1 MTNVAGHAMG
11 APVGICATT
20 TSGDAPAFEFRA
32 LTKQFGGTQAL
43 KGVNLEI
50 RAGEVHGLLGENGSG
65 KSTLIKVLAGFH
77 APEAGE
83 LYVNGH
89 PVALPLQAGQFR
101 EFGASFV
108 HQDLGLIPSLT
119 VLENLRISDFGS
131 SGKHRWRIPW
141 ARERRRAR
149 ALFEQH
155 GLPLDPT
162 ALVSS
167 LKSVERAML
176 AIVRAVEE
184 LRAAE
189 EIYERKGLLVLDEP
203 TVFLPKPDVDR
214 LFALVREIAA
224 TGDSVLFV
232 SHDLDEVRDVTD
244 RATVLRDGRNVG
256 TVVTADVSE
265 AELIALIIGRHLEML
280 TNERKSVAD
289 AGVYA
294 RVREVTGG
302 SLRGVSFDVHQGEV
316 LGLTGLTGSGFDE
329 VLYFLFGARNPEG
342 GRIDVDGVELDLT
355 RLSPGRAVGL
365 GIALVTENRQRDGA
379 VASLPIVDNMTL
391 QVLPEFFNSV
401 WLDWRQMNRRTANL
415 MDAYD
420 VRPRNPKLA
429 YGSLSGGNQQKALL
443 AKWLQIAPT
452 LLLLHEPTQGVDVGA
467 RQQIFNLLR
476 DVGAKGTPVI
486 CASTDHEQLAAVCHR
501 VLVFGRGE
509 IVQQLTDHEL
519 TKERITEQCYN
530 SVGPLTRLEPVS

>member
-1 MTNVAGHAMG
+1 MTSVAGPAMG
-11 APVGICATT
+11 APVGIGAATT
-20 TSGDAPAFEFRA
+20 RGNAPAFEFRG
-32 LTKQFGGTQAL
+32 LTKHFGGTQAL
-43 KGVNLEI
+43 KDVNLEI

-77 APEAGE
+77 TPDAGE

-101 EFGASFV
+101 EFGVSFV

-155 GLPLDPT
+155 GVSLDPN
-162 ALVSS
+162 ALVAS

-176 AIVRAVEE
+176 AIVRALEE

-189 EIYERKGLLVLDEP
+189 RIDERKGLLVLDEP

-244 RATVLRDGRNVG
+244 RATVLRDGCNVG
-256 TVVTADVSE
+256 TVVTADGSE
-265 AELIALIIGRHLEML
+265 AELITLIIGRHLEML
-280 TNERKSVAD
+280 TNQRTSIAD

-294 RVREVTGG
+294 RVRDVTGG
-302 SLRGVSFDVHQGEV
+302 TLRGVSFDVHQGEV

-329 VLYFLFGARNPEG
+329 VLYFLFGARNPTG
-342 GRIDVDGVELDLT
+342 GRIDLDGVALDLM
-355 RLSPGRAVGL
+355 RLRPGRAVGL

-379 VASLPIVDNMTL
+379 VGSLTIVDNMTL

-401 WLDWRQMNRRTANL
+401 RLDWRGMNTRTANL

-420 VRPRNPKLA
+420 VRPRNPKLP

-443 AKWLQIAPT
+443 AKWLQIEPT

-509 IVQQLTDHEL
+509 IVQELTGDDL
-519 TKERITEQCYN
+519 TKERITEQCFN
-530 SVGPLTRLEPVS
+530 SVAPLGRWEPRS